1 MEWIWIFR
9 MHVQGSEGEGTH
21 QRRHNRHLSTHRM
34 ETVPWRMDH
43 AQRCHTTYR
52 LIAASSVI
60 IEMNSYWIC
69 YETRWGSGVVG
80 WWVGVFCLP
89 ERTDGEADNHG
100 WLPSSIRAC
109 WNKQETRVNSHPRKR
124 GRSCVWKLTM
134 RSVHRVTAAA
144 DRWLS
149 TRRATLPAP
158 RRPRQLPP
166 ISPDS
171 MASFA

>member
-80 WWVGVFCLP
+80 GVFFVYLREQTERPITTDDFLP
-89 ERTDGEADNHG
+89 ASAPVETNKKPA
-100 WLPSSIRAC
+100 LILIRESVGGAAS
-109 WNKQETRVNSHPRKR
+109 E
-124 GRSCVWKLTM
+124 LTM